1 MLPRD
6 LRRPAAWAACAG
18 AAGAGA
24 LVLVLAAQLLLMST
38 PPVEAGP
45 DLPASAADAISSSV
59 RRDGLLLALVGVVL
73 VVGGGLG
80 ARRLQP
86 DGPVRA
92 WWGLAAVGVGLLGAV
107 ALPGLV
113 LALPG

>member
-1 MLPRD
+1 MDPRD
-6 LRRPAAWAACAG
+6 VRRSAAWAACAG
-18 AAGAGA
+18 IAGAGT

-38 PPVEAGP
+38 TPVGGGL

-59 RRDGLLLALVGVVL
+59 RQKGLLLAVVSVVL

-80 ARRLQP
+80 ARRLKP
-86 DGPVRA
+86 DGPFRA
-92 WWGLAAVGVGLLGAV
+92 WWGLAAVVVGLLGAV
-107 ALPGLV
+107 VLPRLV